1 LQDDDLHQFI
11 ASHYGRLVAGLSL
24 LAGRAAAEDAVQ
36 EALCRAWERSLGG
49 ERIQS
54 LPSWVAVVATNL
66 LRSRVRRLLAER
78 RAGQRLGVVR
88 PRDLVE
94 HANVRLDV
102 LRAIQALP
110 RRQRQAVILYYFA
123 DLGIDDIARAM
134 RTGRGGAKSLLHRG
148 RDSLGRALGPSYHQ
162 EVTDDAP
169 R

>member
-1 LQDDDLHQFI
+1 MQDDDLHEFL

-36 EALCRAWERSLGG
+36 EALCRAWERSLRG
-49 ERIQS
+49 ERIES

-66 LRSRVRRLLAER
+66 QRSRVRRLLAER
-78 RAGQRLGVVR
+78 RAGQRLGGAR

-94 HANVRLDV
+94 HANVRLDL

-110 RRQRQAVILYYFA
+110 RRQREAVILYYFA
-123 DLGIDDIARAM
+123 DLGIADIARAM
-134 RTGRGGAKSLLHRG
+134 RTGSGGAKSLLHRG
-148 RDSLGRALGPSYHQ
+148 RVSLGRALGPSYHQ
-162 EVTDDAP
+162 EVTDDSP